1 MFARAWAEFRGRR
14 REGDEACTLM
24 HIGIE
29 AAGRTWDTTYETAQL
44 HESYLAAKS
53 DDARYAVVEEYIV
66 CITVDFKNRVDGAF
80 PSRPAHLP
88 VRCGLKPRSSES
100 RRVERPAFPARHA
113 RARVP
118 RAQQTKIQNPG
129 SSIRGRTPLCG
140 TTARRPEAQQRR
152 SAHLSGCFSERSLGV
167 TRAGSADSTERY

>member
-1 MFARAWAEFRGRR
+1 MFARAWTETRGRR

-66 CITVDFKNRVDGAF
+66 EITIDFEDRVNGAF
-80 PSRPAHLP
+80 PSRPAICL
-88 VRCGLKPRSSES
+88 C
-100 RRVERPAFPARHA
+100 AAA
-113 RARVP
+113 C
-118 RAQQTKIQNPG
+118 NPG
-129 SSIRGRTPLCG
+129 VLTAQTWTPLRGAC
-140 TTARRPEAQQRR
+140 A
-152 SAHLSGCFSERSLGV
+152 
-167 TRAGSADSTERY
+167 TRQ

>member
-118 RAQQTKIQNPG
+118 RAQQTNPRARAFAAEPP
-129 SSIRGRTPLCG
+129 SAERLRGHLKHSRDDLRTSPVASQSALVGHPCG
-140 TTARRPEAQQRR
+140 
-152 SAHLSGCFSERSLGV
+152 
-167 TRAGSADSTERY
+167 STERY